1 MWQGT
6 TDDGC
11 VALANLLGWKV
22 LCFFQDSEPLNLHGL
37 PYISRKP
44 IVYKSLTSILA
55 SLPFP
60 L

>member
-22 LCFFQDSEPLNLHGL
+22 LFNTELVV
-37 PYISRKP
+37 SRQ
-44 IVYKSLTSILA
+44 
-55 SLPFP
+55 
-60 L
+60 